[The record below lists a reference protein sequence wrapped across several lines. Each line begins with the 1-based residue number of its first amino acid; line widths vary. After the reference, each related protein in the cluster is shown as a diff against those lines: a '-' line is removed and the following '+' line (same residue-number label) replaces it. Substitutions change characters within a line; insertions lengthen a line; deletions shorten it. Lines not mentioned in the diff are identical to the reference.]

1 MFTTIEVILKQPL
14 FENARIAVGKDH
26 LNHTVN
32 RVSVFDCPVKDTLL
46 DNNIIE
52 TGDLF
57 LSTLEQFV
65 SHPAHFMDFIVL
77 LIEARSSGLFIVG
90 ENTQLIT
97 PEISSLCETKGFP
110 IVVLDKNIPYAAIM
124 DAINKLTTQEYRH
137 MLNGLKLNNLLSS
150 NLSKKERAHIVSTI
164 NPKTESFIQLF
175 ILSGEEQSFLT
186 QNELSSIFLSRSTD
200 IYIFHDDLHYFIFS
214 DETER
219 QLDTKTQ
226 TNTRYLL
233 QFFRHYNAG
242 ISMIHKKEEID
253 QSLKEARLS
262 LNASFALN
270 EPVLKY
276 DSSSLLQL
284 ITLLEDKEELFMYRD
299 TLLQKI
305 NAIDSENDMV
315 LFQTLKEFVRCRGSY
330 QTVAHNMNQ
339 HENTIRY
346 RINKIRQ
353 VLGMEDN
360 IILFHTSLFMLATI
374 DSLQ

>member
-1 MFTTIEVILKQPL
+1 MFTTIEVILTQPL
-14 FENARIAVGKDH
+14 FEKARVAAGKDH

-65 SHPAHFMDFIVL
+65 SHPDCFMDFITL
-77 LIEARSSGLFIVG
+77 LIEAKSSGLFIVG

-97 PEISSLCETKGFP
+97 PEIAGLCEMKGFP
-110 IVVLDKNIPYAAIM
+110 VVVLDKNIPYAAIM

-137 MLNGLKLNNLLSS
+137 MLNGLKLNSLRN
-150 NLSKKERAHIVSTI
+150 NHLSKKEKVHILNTI
-164 NPKTESFIQLF
+164 NPQTASFIQLF

-186 QNELSSIFLSRSTD
+186 QNELSSIFLSRNTD
-200 IYIFHDDLHYFIFS
+200 IYIFHDNLHYFIFS
-214 DETER
+214 DETEH
-219 QLDTKTQ
+219 QLDTKTR
-226 TNTRYLL
+226 TNTQYLL

-253 QSLKEARLS
+253 QSLNEARLS
-262 LNASFALN
+262 HNASFALN
-270 EPVLKY
+270 EPVLEY
-276 DSSSLLQL
+276 DSGSLLQL
-284 ITLLEDKEELFMYRD
+284 ITLLEDKEELFMYRN

-315 LFQTLKEFVRCRGSY
+315 LFETLKEFVRCRGSY

-360 IILFHTSLFMLATI
+360 IILFHTTLFMLATI